1 MVQGCLIEISL
12 DRIKFLLNY
21 YIETLMIELSGT
33 SVKMRRTK
41 IVATLGPASDRPG
54 VLKELLGAGVDV
66 CRLNLSHGSADDH
79 RRRSREVRQIAKD
92 LGRTVA
98 VLADLQGPKI
108 RIARFKNK
116 SVMLHVGTR
125 FVLDADLGSDD
136 GDDTQVGL
144 DYPELP
150 KDCRPGDV
158 LLLDD
163 GRVILRVVE
172 VIGSQVVTEVLTG
185 GKLSN
190 NKGINKQGGGLSAAA
205 LTDKDYRD
213 MDVVAEIDADFV
225 AISFPRDAEDMHLA
239 RSALKQRGC
248 SADLVAKVERAEAV
262 ASDAV
267 LDALISASDA
277 VMVARGDLG
286 VEIGDDRLIGV
297 QKKIIARA
305 RVLDRPVITATQMME
320 SMISNSMPTRA
331 EVFDVANAVLDG
343 TDAVMLSAETAAGEY
358 PVETVVAVAKTAAG
372 AEQTEQAQAL
382 GARVAAQYG
391 RRDEAIALGAMYIAN
406 HLKKLCAIVCITES
420 GSTPLWMS
428 RSGASVPIVALSVQP
443 KTLARMALFRGV
455 LPLPFTP
462 PTDETMSFV
471 DQVVVRQVADS
482 LSLPVDSQVL
492 LTRGDRLNM
501 PGGTSTLKIVSV
513 EEVKQS
519 SHGD

>member
-1 MVQGCLIEISL
+1 
-12 DRIKFLLNY
+12 
-21 YIETLMIELSGT
+21 
-33 SVKMRRTK
+33 MRRTK

-54 VLKELLGAGVDV
+54 VLKALFEAGVDV

-116 SVMLHVGTR
+116 SVMLNVGTR

-163 GRVILRVVE
+163 GRVVLRVVE
-172 VIGSQVVTEVLTG
+172 VIRSQVVTEVLTG

-239 RSALKQRGC
+239 RAALKQRGC
-248 SADLVAKVERAEAV
+248 YADLVAKVERAEAV

>member
-1 MVQGCLIEISL
+1 
-12 DRIKFLLNY
+12 
-21 YIETLMIELSGT
+21 
-33 SVKMRRTK
+33 MRRTK

-248 SADLVAKVERAEAV
+248 YADLVAKVERAEAV